1 MKQSELPEQLQE
13 KIASTV
19 NAKGFKLRKVSEE
32 EAEQIRGLRAWK
44 NGLLHYRRQCSGGF
58 ADPPVRTKCDLSD
71 LTVSPTLEKI
81 RYPADPGQGWL

>member
-44 NGLLHYRRQCSGGF
+44 NGYFITEDNAQVVLQTRQC
-58 ADPPVRTKCDLSD
+58 
-71 LTVSPTLEKI
+71 
-81 RYPADPGQGWL
+81 GQNVIFRI